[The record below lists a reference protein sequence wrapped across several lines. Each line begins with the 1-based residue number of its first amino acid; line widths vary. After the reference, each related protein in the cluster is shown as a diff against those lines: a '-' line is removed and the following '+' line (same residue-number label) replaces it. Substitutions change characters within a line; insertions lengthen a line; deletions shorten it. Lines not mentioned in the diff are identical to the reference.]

1 MLRPDGS
8 RYEVELEARYLGR
21 NFPLPEW
28 RLEVREEGRPAR
40 AFEARDVFD
49 ALIACRA
56 ERESHGEKLLCMGA
70 RTDVWPSGM
79 SRDMGGGLK
88 AYVMR
93 YGEQAHRKDLVH
105 IFDEAPEALVG
116 SVREQR
122 DFFEGW
128 ASFFRDRLSSSG

>member
-1 MLRPDGS
+1 
-8 RYEVELEARYLGR
+8 
-21 NFPLPEW
+21 
-28 RLEVREEGRPAR
+28 
-40 AFEARDVFD
+40 
-49 ALIACRA
+49 
-56 ERESHGEKLLCMGA
+56 MGA
-70 RTDVWPSGM
+70 RRDVWPSGM

-122 DFFEGW
+122 DFFERW